1 MGAAVVDKLGP
12 ILGGEYAISVEPSEA
27 QTGSGSQ
34 PEITIA
40 SRAVV
45 VVSDSH
51 SPDRI
56 AAIFRG
62 SRRPIVGRIANDRF
76 LLDLRT
82 VAGPEDLIPDFS

>member
-1 MGAAVVDKLGP
+1 MGATVVDKLGA
-12 ILGGEYAISVEPSEA
+12 ILGEEYVVSVEPSEA

-34 PEITIA
+34 PEITIP

-45 VVSDSH
+45 IVSDSH

-56 AAIFRG
+56 ATMFRG
-62 SRRPIVGRIANDRF
+62 ARRPIVGRIENDRF

-82 VAGPEDLIPDFS
+82 VAGAEDLIPDFS